1 MSWDVSCNTVDGR
14 NPAPVEVGSLSHYS
28 QGSMH
33 PWWFFT
39 GFLPSTVVPENWWS
53 LYSKAAAIEVVHFVK
68 RVKVLVH
75 FFAET
80 FWIFMEGNFFS
91 NAVGNPPRNRGFS
104 TQVAPILGE
113 LRI

>member
-14 NPAPVEVGSLSHYS
+14 TPAPVEVGSLSHYS

-33 PWWFFT
+33 PWWS

-53 LYSKAAAIEVVHFVK
+53 LYSKARPLKSSTSVK

-75 FFAET
+75 FLLKRFGSSWRAT
-80 FWIFMEGNFFS
+80 SF
-91 NAVGNPPRNRGFS
+91 P
-104 TQVAPILGE
+104 TQFLQVSEISREIHAGCANIGGS
-113 LRI
+113 